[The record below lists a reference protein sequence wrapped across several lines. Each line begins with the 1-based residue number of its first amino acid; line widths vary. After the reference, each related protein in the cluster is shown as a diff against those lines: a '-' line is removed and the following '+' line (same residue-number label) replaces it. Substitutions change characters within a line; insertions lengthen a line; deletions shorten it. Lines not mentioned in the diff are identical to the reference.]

1 MPELE
6 NSLLYW
12 AKSIY
17 LFIVFIAVDL
27 SSFPYKW
34 HGYQCLKMIV
44 LLLNIRMKWFPDDCA
59 LQPYS
64 PSLDIF

>member
-1 MPELE
+1 MLVLE

-17 LFIVFIAVDL
+17 LFIVFIAIDL

-34 HGYQCLKMIV
+34 HGYQCLKMII
-44 LLLNIRMKWFPDDCA
+44 LLLNIHMKWLPDEYG
-59 LQPYS
+59 L
-64 PSLDIF
+64 